1 MLSCKSLKLKIFI
14 SVFIPFIILLITI
27 CCYLTVRDRE
37 SNNQNFE
44 NGAAMFSSLV
54 NDSINIIDSWLFDRM
69 KVVDTLAQ
77 QNTGYLK
84 NRENI
89 LMLGK
94 AMNFGGVYYGTEVEG
109 DMYSTKK
116 TVEQYRAS
124 NYDPRKRPWYQLGDK
139 QPMVRISSP
148 YKDFTFN
155 ENVIGMARMA
165 EGGVVAADVKISEL
179 KTSLAK
185 ISIPKNGF
193 TILYTNDR
201 KVIIS
206 DRDDVFM
213 KDVSEYNKSLTA
225 DLLKKAENS
234 GGSLQA
240 VDIDGKQFYMIAR
253 NVKNAPWIFAF
264 VVPASHIAT
273 SASNF
278 QMIILISLVILI
290 ITGFVLSKFLAYQ
303 VIDPINFIVRFMNS
317 VSQGSGADLQSRID
331 VRSKDEI
338 GALENSFNMF
348 LDSQEALIRTFK
360 ESTNSLTDIANEVKN
375 QSANLNDSSKN
386 QMQLLN
392 SDSRL
397 MISVKDQTDSV
408 AAKMGEA
415 SRKFNET
422 SRECHE
428 LEKSIAEVA
437 GFINSLNGELDS
449 TRNAL
454 DKLRESTDAIVNLNN
469 SISEISSN
477 TNLLALNAAIEAARA
492 GEHGRGF
499 AVVADEVRNLS
510 SNTQKATE
518 DIKNTIDQLLTANQ
532 SAIELMNV
540 SIDTCNKA
548 VGMTNEASQLF
559 NNITDS
565 FNDINV
571 MTMEITK
578 TAEEQNQLIN
588 AVTTDINTAETSAE
602 EILANAGVY
611 AETANNLKNQFTA
624 LNDSLSKYVTG

>member
-37 SNNQNFE
+37 SNNQNFA

-139 QPMVRISSP
+139 QPVVRISSP

-193 TILYTNDR
+193 TILYTSDR

-213 KDVSEYNKSLTA
+213 KDVSEYNKSLTT

-253 NVKNAPWIFAF
+253 NVQNAPWIFAF

-360 ESTNSLTDIANEVKN
+360 ESTNSLTDIANKVKN

-469 SISEISSN
+469 SISEI
-477 TNLLALNAAIEAARA
+477 
-492 GEHGRGF
+492 
-499 AVVADEVRNLS
+499 S